1 MWKFWHRSANEWG
14 LNKALIT
21 KCRNVLGNMSV
32 SWRTSLCKS
41 WRKQQRSTRERI
53 GHMSWYLLV
62 QVLTRMELCEFHLS
76 YHIRLLQ
83 DLTGSVAAPATA
95 AQSLWFLHF
104 FLCFVNTKIDS
115 LNTLLCITLGRWITP
130 VTSININT
138 FLLSLHA
145 PVRRLLSQRSF
156 SNTLWKWHTRPELL
170 ACRIN
175 SEWPSLH
182 LPLCVCVTFH
192 RGHGIRWWV
201 PGNPIYLQAESRNIW
216 MHSCQRH
223 RHRCPDCRHHRQLW
237 VHCLRLKK
245 TQKTINK

>member
-1 MWKFWHRSANEWG
+1 MIFTCASFDTHGAVWISPVIPHKIATRPNRICRCSCHCCSES
-14 LNKALIT
+14 LISVLAL
-21 KCRNVLGNMSV
+21 
-32 SWRTSLCKS
+32 
-41 WRKQQRSTRERI
+41 Q
-53 GHMSWYLLV
+53 
-62 QVLTRMELCEFHLS
+62 
-76 YHIRLLQ
+76 
-83 DLTGSVAAPATA
+83 
-95 AQSLWFLHF
+95 LHF